1 MSFGAPARPPEI
13 DRQAILE
20 AAARERARNR
30 RRRAIALYRSLL
42 AVERNNA
49 ELHAKLAPLLA
60 ETGQTFDAWQSYRA
74 VAHAALRDG
83 REDRALGV
91 YREATQLLPREIE
104 AWQGLARILCK
115 RGEEAEA
122 VEVLVDGSRRFR
134 TPFLRPQAIH
144 LLRRARSID
153 PWNGVVVLELAEH
166 LGRADQ
172 RDEARLLLAELAA
185 RSTDAALRRVRLAEL
200 RIDPGV
206 ATFWSWLRSWRPPA
220 TEPEPEAERAP
231 SEVVPLRAVRRTS

>member
-1 MSFGAPARPPEI
+1 MSPWLRPRLGN

-20 AAARERARNR
+20 SAARERSRGR
-30 RRRAIALYRSLL
+30 RRRAIALYRAVL
-42 AVERNNA
+42 AMERGNA

-60 ETGQTFDAWQSYRA
+60 ETGQSFDAWQSYRTA
-74 VAHAALRDG
+74 AHAALREG

-104 AWQGLARILCK
+104 AWQGVARILCK

-122 VEVLVDGSRRFR
+122 VEVLVEGSRQFR
-134 TPFLRPQAIH
+134 SPFLRPQAIH
-144 LLRRARSID
+144 LLRRARSIE

-172 RDEARLLLAELAA
+172 REEARLLLGELAQRCSGA
-185 RSTDAALRRVRLAEL
+185 SLRRVRLAEL
-200 RIDPGV
+200 RIDPGF
-206 ATFWSWLRSWRPPA
+206 ARAWIWLRSWRTRAAPA
-220 TEPEPEAERAP
+220 APDERPA

>member
-1 MSFGAPARPPEI
+1 
-13 DRQAILE
+13 
-20 AAARERARNR
+20 
-30 RRRAIALYRSLL
+30 ALYRSVL

-60 ETGQTFDAWQSYRA
+60 ETGQSFDAWQSYRT

-104 AWQGLARILCK
+104 AWQGVARILCK

-122 VEVLVDGSRRFR
+122 VEVLVEGSRQFR
-134 TPFLRPQAIH
+134 SPFLRPQAIH
-144 LLRRARSID
+144 MLRRARSIE
-153 PWNGVVVLELAEH
+153 PWNAVVVLELAEH

-172 RDEARLLLAELAA
+172 REEARLLLSELAQ
-185 RSTDAALRRVRLAEL
+185 RTSGAALRRVRFAEL
-200 RIDPGV
+200 RIDPSFSRAV
-206 ATFWSWLRSWRPPA
+206 RWLRAGRTPESADADERP
-220 TEPEPEAERAP
+220 P
-231 SEVVPLRAVRRTS
+231 SEVVPLRAVRRSS